1 MLTHERKVQDEA
13 PYAIPGSEQT
23 SLPNSR
29 NDIPLHM
36 MYSDQV
42 ENF

>member
-1 MLTHERKVQDEA
+1 MFTHEGKVQDEV
-13 PYAIPGSEQT
+13 PSVTPGSEQT

-29 NDIPLHM
+29 NHIPLHM

-42 ENF
+42 

>member
-1 MLTHERKVQDEA
+1 MFTQKRKVQDEV
-13 PYAIPGSEQT
+13 PYATPCLEQM

-29 NDIPLHM
+29 NHVPLHM

-42 ENF
+42 